1 MMLMMFTIV
10 VLMLLGIAGMQYL
23 VLCEQRATQF
33 RLDRVRGAL
42 AVFEGRRHE
51 LSIEQMMGA
60 PFMEFIR

>member
-42 AVFEGRRHE
+42 AVFEGRR